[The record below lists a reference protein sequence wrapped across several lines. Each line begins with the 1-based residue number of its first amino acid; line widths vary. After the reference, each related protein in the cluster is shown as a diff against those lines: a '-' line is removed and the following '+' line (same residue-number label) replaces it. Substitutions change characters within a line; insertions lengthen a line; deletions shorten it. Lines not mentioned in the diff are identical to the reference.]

1 MTYQVR
7 RDASIGRRGRA
18 ADLLG
23 QIELAGWRLEH
34 ANWVYVQTGQNSRN
48 NLIATGQQVVV
59 TEKSSA
65 FICFVETRSADNAS
79 NARTS
84 IRIQPEANG
93 PPILG
98 EWMTMPPH
106 AYGSEAPTLGQR
118 AS

>member
-59 TEKSSA
+59 TGE
-65 FICFVETRSADNAS
+65 V
-79 NARTS
+79 
-84 IRIQPEANG
+84 
-93 PPILG
+93 LG
-98 EWMTMPPH
+98 IFLFRRDE
-106 AYGSEAPTLGQR
+106 ERGQR
-118 AS
+118 IERPDLNQNPT